1 MNATVRPLVRQRSL
15 KAWASAIEQQSR
27 VWLPLQLLGQG
38 VSVWSVLLG
47 TAMAGAVVWVHTFFL
62 LDLRGIAALGWG
74 LLICCCVAGATLSF
88 KRALQRDRGRGWEVD
103 FHRATLTPV
112 GLAQQQPI
120 ELGAEHS
127 LGCYL
132 NGGDSERSLSFQLEL
147 RHARKGPIAALTV
160 VRLQSG
166 NAADVEILDRCMNR
180 LVDRLGIR
188 RSGAP
193 LVAPKAAAK
202 RASDGGH

>member
-1 MNATVRPLVRQRSL
+1 MNETVRPLVRQRSL
-15 KAWASAIEQQSR
+15 KTWASAIEQQPR

-38 VSVWSVLLG
+38 VGAWSVFWG
-47 TAMAGAVVWVHTFFL
+47 TAMAGVVLWVQALFL
-62 LDLRGIAALGWG
+62 LDLRGMVALACG

-88 KRALQRDRGRGWEVD
+88 RRAQQRDRRRGWEVD
-103 FHRATLTPV
+103 FQRRTLTPV
-112 GLAQQQPI
+112 GLAQQQAI
-120 ELGAEHS
+120 DLGAEHS

-160 VRLQSG
+160 VQLQSG
-166 NAADVEILDRCMNR
+166 NAADVEILNRCVNR
-180 LVDRLGIR
+180 LVERLGIR

-193 LVAPKAAAK
+193 LLAQKAATK
-202 RASDGGH
+202 RASYGAR

>member
-1 MNATVRPLVRQRSL
+1 MNGTVRPLLRQRSL

-38 VSVWSVLLG
+38 VSVWSVLFG
-47 TAMAGAVVWVHTFFL
+47 TGMAGAVLWLNTFFL
-62 LDLRGIAALGWG
+62 LDLRGPAALGWG
-74 LLICCCVAGATLSF
+74 LLICCCIAGATLAF
-88 KRALQRDRGRGWEVD
+88 KRAQLRDRGRGWEVD
-103 FHRATLTPV
+103 FRRGTLTPV
-112 GLAQQQPI
+112 GLSHQQPI

-132 NGGDSERSLSFQLEL
+132 NGGNSERSLSFQLEL

-160 VRLQSG
+160 VQLQSG

-180 LVDRLGIR
+180 LVERLGIR

-193 LVAPKAAAK
+193 LVKAQAATTH
-202 RASDGGH
+202 ASDGGR